1 VKKAADVN
9 PEFTSLFSQKIIILK
24 FVLQGGLQ
32 SLKNA
37 KNFTSTRKQKQKH
50 EITKERS
57 IKSENNKK
65 NHKNYKNRDP

>member
-1 VKKAADVN
+1 VN

-37 KNFTSTRKQKQKH
+37 KNFTSTRKQKQKQKQKH

-65 NHKNYKNRDP
+65 NHKNYKNRGP